1 MLTFNCPKC
10 DRFCAVVED
19 YAGKR
24 VRCTHCGCRFI
35 VPNQSGQKTVI
46 YIDPPE
52 PPLPH
57 FYRVVLLENWKG
69 LFRKESLVG
78 LVFCIVMPC
87 FQFFLGDLDY
97 SFTMGRFRPPLIVG
111 WITQIITL
119 GGLSWYFFQTIGST
133 FLYPETL
140 PEMDI
145 GFGFEYF
152 GNLFK
157 SLYLFIVAV
166 VLALMPG
173 MVVGTILESR
183 NLLPGWSQVI
193 LFVFSCFFLALFLAL
208 FGMEMPTWII
218 FRVDLL
224 IRAIL
229 KTIRPYLVTALI
241 TIIAFGVWLASLWT
255 FHTNKNM
262 TTLKSVLHLSWRI
275 VGVILMLYAM
285 RTIGFY
291 CRHYA
296 HTCPW
301 LWSKKQDSSL

>member
-1 MLTFNCPKC
+1 M
-10 DRFCAVVED
+10 
-19 YAGKR
+19 
-24 VRCTHCGCRFI
+24 
-35 VPNQSGQKTVI
+35 I
-46 YIDPPE
+46 YTDPPE

-69 LFRKESLVG
+69 LFRKESLLG

-97 SFTMGRFRPPLIVG
+97 SFTMPGFRPPLIIG

-119 GGLSWYFFQTIGST
+119 GSLSWYFFQTVGST
-133 FLYPETL
+133 FLYPESL
-140 PEMDI
+140 PELDI
-145 GFGFEYF
+145 GFGFEYI

-157 SLYLFIVAV
+157 SLYFFIVAV

-173 MVVGTILESR
+173 MVVGTFLESYDM
-183 NLLPGWSQVI
+183 LPGGLQGI

-208 FGMEMPTWII
+208 FGMEMPVWII

-255 FHTNKNM
+255 FYSNKNM

-275 VGVILMLYAM
+275 AGVILMLYAM

-301 LWSKKQDSSL
+301 LWKNKNS

>member
-1 MLTFNCPKC
+1 
-10 DRFCAVVED
+10 
-19 YAGKR
+19 
-24 VRCTHCGCRFI
+24 
-35 VPNQSGQKTVI
+35 
-46 YIDPPE
+46 
-52 PPLPH
+52 
-57 FYRVVLLENWKG
+57 
-69 LFRKESLVG
+69 
-78 LVFCIVMPC
+78 MPC

-97 SFTMGRFRPPLIVG
+97 SFTIGRFRPPLIVG

-133 FLYPETL
+133 FLNPETL
-140 PEMDI
+140 PELDI
-145 GFGFEYF
+145 GFGFEYI

-166 VLALMPG
+166 VLALIPG
-173 MVVGTILESR
+173 MIVGTLLESC

-208 FGMEMPTWII
+208 FGMEMPVWII

-224 IRAIL
+224 ARALI
-229 KTIRPYLVTALI
+229 KTIRPYWVTAGI
-241 TIIAFGVWLASLWT
+241 TIIAFGVWFTSLWT
-255 FHTNKNM
+255 FHSNKNM
-262 TTLKSVLHLSWRI
+262 TALKSVLHLSWRI
-275 VGVILMLYAM
+275 AGVILMLYAM

-301 LWSKKQDSSL
+301 LWTKRQDSSP